1 MGGTLEDDPQNKQRG
16 AGRGRRTGK
25 EGARSVLIP
34 EGQGRGGR
42 SFGCAVVS
50 FFSFIWRV
58 AWVLVVVFA
67 PAFGC
72 AVVSF
77 VLMFGLSLGCWL
89 WSLRPAQWRFRLSY
103 WSAFAVTRSRG
114 FGSIAFGLFGALCW
128 STHETK

>member
-1 MGGTLEDDPQNKQRG
+1 MFDGDPGGWGGTLEDDPQNKQRG

-25 EGARSVLIP
+25 GGARSALIP
-34 EGQGRGGR
+34 KGQGRGGR

-50 FFSFIWRV
+50 FFPFIRRV

-89 WSLRPAQWRFRLSY
+89 WSLRPSF
-103 WSAFAVTRSRG
+103 V
-114 FGSIAFGLFGALCW
+114 ALLC
-128 STHETK
+128 SGPCVGRPTQQSEKDQT